1 MEDIMAR
8 IMMLDDCDKSV
19 LNCHD
24 VEEVIVRVQTPRQ
37 FVEIVK
43 LCAWGVTEWL
53 DHSPQ
58 ASEADSRLYHE
69 SFAHPVLFLT
79 SGVKDT
85 LVFGGGDFAL
95 AAEIRRH
102 HTVRRIQIIDWDR
115 EFMELAKKH
124 LGTLHRNTWKDNR
137 IRVRVEDVFEYLPRI
152 NKKFHVVFGDLVD
165 LPSWNSLLPDAGKH
179 IKNVLAPNGRFVNQS
194 GNGNDIE
201 APRKAFLA
209 GLAEIAPH
217 FRFFWIYGPDIPFF
231 RYRQFFVIA
240 TDDER
245 FNPLAFTE
253 AEINS
258 RIKRRIGTGL
268 EEYSGIRHRGMFAL
282 SRKYRTEIRA
292 VLGNKF
298 PQYEYI

>member
-1 MEDIMAR
+1 MAR
-8 IMMLDDCDKSV
+8 IMMIDDCDEGL
-19 LNCHD
+19 LNGHD
-24 VEEVIVRVQTPRQ
+24 VEEVVVREHTSRQ
-37 FVEIVK
+37 FVEIVRTR
-43 LCAWGVTEWL
+43 AWGITEWL

-58 ASEADSRLYHE
+58 AAEADSRLYHE

-79 SGVKDT
+79 SGVKDA
-85 LVFGGGDFAL
+85 LVLGGGDFAL
-95 AAEIRRH
+95 AAEILRH

-124 LGTLHRNTWKDNR
+124 LATLHRNTWKDSR
-137 IRVRVEDVFEYLPRI
+137 IRVRVKDVFEYLPKISER
-152 NKKFHVVFGDLVD
+152 FHVVFGDLVD

-179 IKNVLAPNGRFVNQS
+179 IKNVLTQNGKFVNQS

-217 FRFFWIYGPDIPFF
+217 FRFFWIYGPDMPFF

-245 FNPLAFTE
+245 FNPLAATE
-253 AEINS
+253 AEINAK
-258 RIKRRIGTGL
+258 IKRMTDTGL

-282 SRKYRTEIRA
+282 SRKYKTEIRA
-292 VLGNKF
+292 VLYDKF

>member
-1 MEDIMAR
+1 MAR
-8 IMMLDDCDKSV
+8 IMMLDDCDEGV
-19 LNCHD
+19 LNGHD
-24 VEEVIVRVQTPRQ
+24 VEKIIVRKQTSRQ

-58 ASEADSRLYHE
+58 ASKADSRLYHE
-69 SFAHPVLFLT
+69 SFAHPVLLLA
-79 SGVKDT
+79 DEILDA
-85 LVFGGGDFAL
+85 LVLGGGDFAL

-102 HTVRRIQIIDWDR
+102 RTIRRILVIDWDR

-124 LGTLHRNTWKDNR
+124 LRALHRNAWKDSR
-137 IRVRVEDVFEYLPRI
+137 IRVRVEDVFEYLPKL
-152 NKKFHVVFGDLVD
+152 NEKFHVVFGDLVD

-179 IKNVLAPNGRFVNQS
+179 IKNVLVPNGKFVNQS

-201 APRKAFLA
+201 APRKAFLK
-209 GLAEIAPH
+209 GLAQIAPY
-217 FRFFWIYGPDIPFF
+217 FRFFWIYGPGIPFF

-245 FNPLAFTE
+245 FNPLAATE

-258 RIKRRIGTGL
+258 KIKRRIGICL
-268 EEYSGIRHRGMFAL
+268 EEYSGIRHRGMFGL
-282 SRKYRTEIRA
+282 SQRYKIEIRA
-292 VLGNKF
+292 VLGDKF

>member
-8 IMMLDDCDKSV
+8 IMMLDDCDKSF

-79 SGVKDT
+79 S
-85 LVFGGGDFAL
+85 
-95 AAEIRRH
+95 
-102 HTVRRIQIIDWDR
+102 
-115 EFMELAKKH
+115 
-124 LGTLHRNTWKDNR
+124 
-137 IRVRVEDVFEYLPRI
+137 RVEDVFEYLPRI

-292 VLGNKF
+292 VLYDKF
-298 PQYEYI
+298 PQYEYV